1 MKKAILFL
9 LVSVMTLSFS
19 ACGSDDDDNGD
30 GGGSDGNKIEVSAEM
45 QYKSGEN
52 YLPDAGSQIYHF
64 KDFSDYVNYNYV
76 GKGVFEHKTENKK
89 VTYTTKGVAGSDGI
103 AKMEIGGGQRC
114 LIVWES
120 GNIAGKYGQNVYDV
134 TKDQQP
140 IKISQIYFSE
150 TSQPSYK

>member
-1 MKKAILFL
+1 MKKALLFL
-9 LVSVMTLSFS
+9 FMTVFTLSFNS
-19 ACGSDDDDNGD
+19 CSSDDDNGD
-30 GGGSDGNKIEVSAEM
+30 GDGTGNSKVIVSAEM
-45 QYKSGEN
+45 KFKSGEN
-52 YLPDAGSQIYHF
+52 YLSDVGGQLYHF
-64 KDFSDYVNYNYV
+64 KDFSDYVNYNYK

-103 AKMEIGGGQRC
+103 AKIEIGGGQRC

-120 GNIAGKYGQNVYDV
+120 GNIEGKYGQNVYDV
-134 TKDQQP
+134 AKDQQP